1 MAANQLKRI
10 LGRGFSMAACVGGII
25 GLGILRTPGEIAK
38 VVSDPWLYVAWWLGG
53 GVFVLLSLLFVGEL
67 MSITPKSGGAYSL
80 ISRAYG
86 RFPSFVIGWIDW
98 VSYSATMALKAVVA
112 AEYLAILLP
121 TLSPYSTVLALA
133 ITSAFA
139 ILQLVG
145 TRVSAGIQ
153 ETASAGIGLVIAM
166 LACALFY
173 GAYTGAGLADI
184 TASSGSIAA
193 IGITAYGLV
202 AASIIFTY
210 DGWFVAS
217 YFCGEVKSG
226 GRAVVMG
233 SIQGFLVVMALYM
246 LLNIALVFSVPLTS
260 IGGNDLAMAK
270 ALELLFGSGAETVL
284 VVAAIFILLAHQ
296 NLNYMMTSRV
306 IYALSQDGLGSQK
319 ATIVADN
326 GAPIGGVILSWV
338 LVCVLIA
345 IGSFE
350 FLLNLTVSLLLIAYV
365 ALVLG
370 VFRLRRSEPN
380 TERPFVAWGYP
391 YTGVICAVGWTAV
404 AILISLGSLSSTLF
418 GLAAIIVAIPVFLM
432 LRKWRHL
439 DGQPVA

>member
-1 MAANQLKRI
+1 M
-10 LGRGFSMAACVGGII
+10 
-25 GLGILRTPGEIAK
+25 T
-38 VVSDPWLYVAWWLGG
+38 
-53 GVFVLLSLLFVGEL
+53 
-67 MSITPKSGGAYSL
+67 
-80 ISRAYG
+80 
-86 RFPSFVIGWIDW
+86 
-98 VSYSATMALKAVVA
+98 
-112 AEYLAILLP
+112 
-121 TLSPYSTVLALA
+121 
-133 ITSAFA
+133 
-139 ILQLVG
+139 
-145 TRVSAGIQ
+145 
-153 ETASAGIGLVIAM
+153 
-166 LACALFY
+166 
-173 GAYTGAGLADI
+173 AGLLRAI
-184 TASSGSIAA
+184 SAVRLNPAAAQLSWVVFKVSLWSWRCTCCPRLSGQ
-193 IGITAYGLV
+193 T
-202 AASIIFTY
+202 
-210 DGWFVAS
+210 D
-217 YFCGEVKSG
+217 
-226 GRAVVMG
+226 
-233 SIQGFLVVMALYM
+233 
-246 LLNIALVFSVPLTS
+246 LLRYRLTS